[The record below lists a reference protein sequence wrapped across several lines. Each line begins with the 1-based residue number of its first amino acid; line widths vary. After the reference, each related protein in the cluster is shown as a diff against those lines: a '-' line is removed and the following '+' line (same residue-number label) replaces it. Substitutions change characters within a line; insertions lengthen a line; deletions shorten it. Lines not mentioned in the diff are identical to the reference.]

1 MSQYVLILVWLAVV
15 YFWSINFNVYRNEYV
30 FGKMERRVTVGFA
43 IFAMIPL
50 IWWAIDRPL
59 SFGDSEAYMRMFND
73 LPNTIFEIPSYISGV
88 EKDKGFSVLSILI
101 KCVVGERYE
110 LFFAVIALIQGMSV
124 AMVFRKYSSNFILAL
139 FLFVTTTDY
148 LSWMHNG
155 VRQFTAVALIF
166 AATELMLRKKYVPLI
181 AVILLASTIHGSA
194 LLMIPIVFVIQ
205 GRPWNRKTILAIIAF
220 MTAIVFVDNFTTL
233 LDTLLADTQYTNVV
247 SDWQAGNDDGT
258 NPIRVL
264 VYAIPTL
271 LSVIGIR
278 YIKAERDPVIDLACN
293 MGILSTML
301 YCLSAVTSG
310 IFIGRLPVYCSMY
323 ATGILLPWE
332 LDNIFTEQSS
342 RILKLGTVA
351 CFLGFYYYQVHLAWG
366 LF

>member
-1 MSQYVLILVWLAVV
+1 MSQYVLILLWLAVV
-15 YFWSINFNVYRNEYV
+15 FFLSQSLRVQRKEYV
-30 FGKMERRVTVGFA
+30 LDRQEIRVSVGFA
-43 IFAMIPL
+43 IFAVIPL
-50 IWWAIDRPL
+50 ILWTINRPL
-59 SFGDSEAYMRMFND
+59 SFGDSDAYMKMFTA
-73 LPNTIFEIPSYISGV
+73 LPNTLSELPSYIAGV
-88 EKDKGFSVLSILI
+88 EKDRGFSVLSILI
-101 KCVVGERYE
+101 KSIVGDRYK
-110 LFFAVIALIQGMSV
+110 LYFAVLATIQMLSLTL
-124 AMVFRKYSSNFILAL
+124 VFRKYSSNFVLSL
-139 FLFVTTTDY
+139 FMFVATTDY

-166 AATELMLRKKYVPLI
+166 AATELMLKKKYVPLI

-194 LLMIPIVFVIQ
+194 LLMIPIVFVVQ
-205 GRPWNRKTILAIIAF
+205 GRPWNKKTVLAIVVFLA
-220 MTAIVFVDNFTTL
+220 AIVFVDNFTTL

-278 YIKAERDPVIDLACN
+278 YIKAEKDPVIDLACN

-301 YCLSAVTSG
+301 YCLSTVTSG

-332 LDNIFTEQSS
+332 LDNIFTKESS
-342 RILKLGTVA
+342 RLLKLGTIV
-351 CFLGFYYYQVHLAWG
+351 CFLAFYYYQVHLAWG

>member
-1 MSQYVLILVWLAVV
+1 MSQYVLILLWLAVV
-15 YFWSINFNVYRNEYV
+15 FFLSQSLRVQRKEYV
-30 FGKMERRVTVGFA
+30 LDRQEIRVSVGFA
-43 IFAMIPL
+43 IFAVIPL
-50 IWWAIDRPL
+50 ILWTINRPL
-59 SFGDSEAYMRMFND
+59 SFGDSDAYMKMFTA
-73 LPNTIFEIPSYISGV
+73 LPNTLSELPSYITGV
-88 EKDKGFSVLSILI
+88 EKDRGFSVLSILI
-101 KCVVGERYE
+101 KSIVGDRYK
-110 LFFAVIALIQGMSV
+110 LYFAVLATIQMLSLTL
-124 AMVFRKYSSNFILAL
+124 VFRKYSSNFVLSL
-139 FLFVTTTDY
+139 FMFVATTDY

-166 AATELMLRKKYVPLI
+166 AATELMLKKKYVPLI

-194 LLMIPIVFVIQ
+194 LLMIPIVFVVQ
-205 GRPWNRKTILAIIAF
+205 GRPWNKKTVLAIVVFLA
-220 MTAIVFVDNFTTL
+220 AIVFVDNFTTL

-278 YIKAERDPVIDLACN
+278 YIKAEKDPVIDLACN

-301 YCLSAVTSG
+301 YCLSTVTSG

-332 LDNIFTEQSS
+332 LDNIFTKESS
-342 RILKLGTVA
+342 RLLKLGTIV
-351 CFLGFYYYQVHLAWG
+351 CFLAFYYYQVHLAWG

>member
-1 MSQYVLILVWLAVV
+1 MSQYVLVLIWLAAI
-15 YFWSINFNVYRNEYV
+15 YFISHTVNVYRSEYV
-30 FGKMERRVTVGFA
+30 LGKKEQRVSMGFA
-43 IFAMIPL
+43 ILAMLPL
-50 IWWAIDRPL
+50 IWWTVTRPL
-59 SFGDSEAYMRMFND
+59 SFGDSGAYMTMFET
-73 LPNTIFEIPSYISGV
+73 LPDTISAIPSYIAGV

-101 KCVVGERYE
+101 KCIVGQRYE
-110 LFFAVIALIQGMSV
+110 LYFAVIAIIQGLSI
-124 AMVFRKYSSNFILAL
+124 ALVFRKYSSNYVFAL
-139 FLFVTTTDY
+139 FLFVATTDY

-166 AATELMLRKKYVPLI
+166 AATELMLKKKYVPLI
-181 AVILLASTIHGSA
+181 ALIILASTIHGSA
-194 LLMIPIVFVIQ
+194 LLMIPIVFVVQ
-205 GRPWNRKTILAIIAF
+205 GKPWNKKTVLAIAVF
-220 MTAIVFVDNFTTL
+220 LAAIVFVDDFTTL

-278 YIKAERDPVIDLACN
+278 YIKAEKDPVIDLACN
-293 MGILSTML
+293 MGILSTIL

-332 LDNIFTEQSS
+332 LDNIFTEESS
-342 RILKLGTVA
+342 RLLKLGTIV
-351 CFLGFYYYQVHLAWG
+351 CFLLFYYYQVHLAWG